1 MNFSL
6 AIGMALAASIGI
18 APNAQHGPAD
28 EIKQLG
34 TVLVTGKK
42 PGPGMWR
49 ISNGNHVVW
58 LLGTVSPLPKQL
70 EWQSTEVAR
79 IMERTNAVLA
89 PPGAE
94 ADISAG
100 DVFKMTLLA
109 RSAIK
114 ATKLPG
120 RKTLEDVLSAETYAQ
135 WKFLTEKY
143 AFNSPKS
150 ERMRPVFAAQ
160 ELYYS
165 AIDHEGFTRTDVV
178 WSTIRSAAA
187 ERSLPIIETKI
198 KYPLAIDRKKYKA
211 GIESLSSSTLGDI
224 DCFNE
229 TMEEIEEIIED
240 FSKVS
245 NSWVVGD
252 IFELERLKISEIN
265 PPCKSYYDSVMGFQK
280 REHLIGEQD
289 SAWITAAESA
299 LSTYAVTIA
308 VAPLNDMLKPGG
320 FLERLS
326 SKGYRVQGPDDAG
339 EGADDAGEIDGDE
352 S

>member
-1 MNFSL
+1 MNLSL

-18 APNAQHGPAD
+18 APNVKHSPAD
-28 EIKQLG
+28 EIKQLES
-34 TVLVTGKK
+34 VLVTGTK
-42 PGPGMWR
+42 PGTGMWR
-49 ISNGNHVVW
+49 ISSGNHVVW

-70 EWQSTEVAR
+70 EWQSTEVAT
-79 IMERTNAVLA
+79 ILEQTNAVLA
-89 PPGAE
+89 PPGAV

-109 RSAIK
+109 RSAIN

-120 RKTLEDVLSAETYAQ
+120 RQNLEDVLSAETYAR
-135 WKFLTEKY
+135 WKLLTEKY
-143 AFNSPKS
+143 ALNSQKS

-160 ELYYS
+160 ELYYG
-165 AIDHEGFTRTDVV
+165 ALDHEGFIRTDVV
-178 WSTIRSAAA
+178 WNSIRSSAA
-187 ERSLPIIETKI
+187 ERSLPIIETRI
-198 KYPLAIDRKKYKA
+198 KYPLEIDRKKYKA

-229 TMEEIEEIIED
+229 TMGAIEENIED

-252 IFELERLKISEIN
+252 IAELERLKFSEIN

-280 REHLIGEQD
+280 RESLVGEQD
-289 SAWITAAESA
+289 SAWIAAAESA

-326 SKGYRVQGPDDAG
+326 SKGYSVQGPDDARG
-339 EGADDAGEIDGDE
+339 IDGDE

>member
-1 MNFSL
+1 MNLLLALVISL
-6 AIGMALAASIGI
+6 TASIGI
-18 APNAQHGPAD
+18 APSTRDDPAG
-28 EIKQLG
+28 EVKQLE

-49 ISNGNHVVW
+49 VSNGNNVLW
-58 LLGTVSPLPKQL
+58 LLGTVSPLPEQL

-79 IMERTNAVLA
+79 IMERANAVLA

-94 ADISAG
+94 ADVSAG

-120 RKTLEDVLSAETYAQ
+120 HQTLEDVLSAETYAQ
-135 WKFLTEKY
+135 WAFLAEKY
-143 AFNSPKS
+143 AFNSQKS

-160 ELYYS
+160 EFYYS
-165 AIDHEGFTRTDVV
+165 AIDHAGFTRANVV
-178 WSTIRSAAA
+178 WNKIRDAAT
-187 ERSLPIIETKI
+187 ERRLPIVETRI
-198 KYPLAIDRKKYKA
+198 RYPLAIDRRKYKA

-229 TMEEIEEIIED
+229 TMKGIGGDIEY
-240 FSKVS
+240 FSKAS
-245 NSWVVGD
+245 NFWAVGD
-252 IFELERLKISEIN
+252 VAELKRLKFFEMH
-265 PPCKSYYDSVMGFQK
+265 PPCKSYYDSVMGFQG
-280 REHLIGEQD
+280 RESLADDQD
-289 SAWITAAESA
+289 SAWMAAAESA
-299 LSTYAVTIA
+299 LSSYAVTIA
-308 VAPLNDMLKPGG
+308 VSPLNDMLKPGG

-326 SKGYRVQGPDDAG
+326 SKGYSVQGPDEAG
-339 EGADDAGEIDGDE
+339 EAVDDAGELDGDG

>member
-1 MNFSL
+1 
-6 AIGMALAASIGI
+6 
-18 APNAQHGPAD
+18 
-28 EIKQLG
+28 
-34 TVLVTGKK
+34 
-42 PGPGMWR
+42 
-49 ISNGNHVVW
+49 
-58 LLGTVSPLPKQL
+58 
-70 EWQSTEVAR
+70 
-79 IMERTNAVLA
+79 
-89 PPGAE
+89 
-94 ADISAG
+94 
-100 DVFKMTLLA
+100 
-109 RSAIK
+109 
-114 ATKLPG
+114 
-120 RKTLEDVLSAETYAQ
+120 
-135 WKFLTEKY
+135 
-143 AFNSPKS
+143 
-150 ERMRPVFAAQ
+150 
-160 ELYYS
+160 
-165 AIDHEGFTRTDVV
+165 
-178 WSTIRSAAA
+178 
-187 ERSLPIIETKI
+187 
-198 KYPLAIDRKKYKA
+198 
-211 GIESLSSSTLGDI
+211 
-224 DCFNE
+224 
-229 TMEEIEEIIED
+229 MEEIEEIIED